1 MTTSSSLGRY
11 RLTAVLGSGGF
22 ATVYLA
28 RDGRRRVAVKVLD
41 REVGGLSAEVAALRR
56 VDHRHCVKVR
66 DVVHDAG
73 RIALVTDYVE
83 GASLRAVLDRHP
95 HLDGPQA
102 LDVLRGALLGLDA
115 VHRAGLVHGDV
126 KPANVLLDRRGRAKV
141 IDFGLARDIGSATRP
156 GQVTGSPSYM
166 APEQIAG
173 RPPDIRS
180 DIYACAAV
188 LYEALTGKRPF
199 QADTVA
205 ALLRMHAEATPADP
219 RTVDPGVSPE
229 LAALCLRGLAKNPD
243 ERPQSARAFLAELEQ
258 AARRRYGRAWR
269 RGLGMGALVG
279 STSAVVA
286 GRGRLTGA
294 RRRLR
299 VAVTAA
305 GAAAVIATITVIAT
319 HHARDHPAAAAGSS
333 PRRAAGRS
341 QPPAVSRTPVPG
353 SGHLVYARGASW
365 HVLSSDRASGYAL
378 RIENPICCSSAALS
392 PDGAKLLYI
401 GEGVLLVSDSRGAG
415 GRPVWSSPS
424 AEATAAAWSPDG
436 DRIAFAITAPLPGSP
451 DRSRILTVRADGT
464 GLTPVVTAVNVHA
477 IAWSPDGSRLAFLQN
492 QGDVWVVD
500 AAGGPVTAL
509 FGTPQGAGPDEL
521 PTALTWGSRGTIL
534 FSEIGQNPVG
544 IWAIDADGRHPREVL
559 LGARAPSFAPD
570 GVRFAAIVNGRIVVA
585 ATDGSPP
592 RTLAPHGVTAVQWG
606 G

>member
-1 MTTSSSLGRY
+1 MTTSSLGRY

-28 RDGRRRVAVKVLD
+28 KDGRRRVAVKVLD
-41 REVGGLSAEVAALRR
+41 RQVSGLSAEVAALRR

-66 DVVHDAG
+66 DIVHDAD
-73 RIALVTDYVE
+73 RTALVTDYVD
-83 GASLRAVLDRHP
+83 GASLRVVLDRHP

-115 VHRAGLVHGDV
+115 VHRAGMVHGDI
-126 KPANVLLDRRGRAKV
+126 KPANILLDRRGRAKL
-141 IDFGLARDIGSATRP
+141 IDFGLARDIGSSATGP

-166 APEQIAG
+166 APEQIGG

-188 LYEALTGKRPF
+188 LYEALTGRRPF

-219 RTVDPGVSPE
+219 RTVDPAVSPE

-243 ERPQSARAFLAELEQ
+243 ERPQSARGFLAELEQ

-279 STSAVVA
+279 ATSAA
-286 GRGRLTGA
+286 LMGRSRLTGA
-294 RRRLR
+294 RRRLPA
-299 VAVTAA
+299 AVTAA
-305 GAAAVIATITVIAT
+305 GVAAVIATITVIAT
-319 HHARDHPAAAAGSS
+319 HHAGGHPAAAGSS
-333 PRRAAGRS
+333 PPRPATRS
-341 QPPAVSRTPVPG
+341 QPRAVSKTPVTG
-353 SGHLVYARGASW
+353 SGHLVYATGRSW
-365 HVLSSDRASGYAL
+365 HVMSSQRSAGYAL
-378 RIENPICCSSAALS
+378 PIENPVCCADAALS
-392 PDGAKLLYI
+392 PDGSKLLYV
-401 GEGVLLVSDSRGAG
+401 GEGVLLVSDSQGAG
-415 GRPVWSSPS
+415 SRPAWSSPS
-424 AEATAAAWSPDG
+424 GEATAAAWSPDG
-436 DRIAFAITAPLPGSP
+436 TRIAFAITAPVPGSP
-451 DRSRILTVRADGT
+451 DRSRILTVKADGT
-464 GLTPVVTAVNVHA
+464 GLTRVTTAVNVHA
-477 IAWSPDGSRLAFLQN
+477 ITWSPDGSRLAFLQN
-492 QGDVWVVD
+492 QGDIWVVD
-500 AAGGPVTAL
+500 ATHGPVSSL
-509 FGTPQGAGPDEL
+509 FGAAQGAGPDEL

-534 FSEIGQNPVG
+534 FSEIGHDPAG

-559 LGARAPSFAPD
+559 VGAQAPSFAPD
-570 GVRFAAIVNGRIVVA
+570 GVRFAAILNGRIVLA

-592 RTLAPHGVTAVQWG
+592 RTLAPEGVTAVQWG